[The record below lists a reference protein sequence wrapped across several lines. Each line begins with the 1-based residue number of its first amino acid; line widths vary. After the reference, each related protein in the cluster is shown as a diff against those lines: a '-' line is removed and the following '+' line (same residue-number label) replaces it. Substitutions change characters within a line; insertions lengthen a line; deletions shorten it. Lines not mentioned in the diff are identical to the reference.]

1 MLEYAT
7 TLNAAIKSIAGLKD
21 EFKDI
26 KANIDNTLAEYQAVI
41 DKQNQRVDEIHV
53 IKDSQTLFKVYL

>member
-7 TLNAAIKSIAGLKD
+7 TLNAAIESIAGLKD

-26 KANIDNTLAEYQAVI
+26 KANIDNTLGEYRAVI
-41 DKQNQRVDEIHV
+41 DQQNQRIDETHV
-53 IKDSQTLFKVYL
+53 IKDN

>member
-7 TLNAAIKSIAGLKD
+7 TVNAAIQSIAGLKD

-26 KANIDNTLAEYQAVI
+26 KANIDNTLGEYRAVI
-41 DKQNQRVDEIHV
+41 DQQNQRIDEINACD
-53 IKDSQTLFKVYL
+53 KRQLS